1 MFKDTASEV
10 CLQINGIF
18 ANEQKEQLD
27 ATPNFIPHVFL
38 ALNPL

>member
-1 MFKDTASEV
+1 MNK
-10 CLQINGIF
+10 
-18 ANEQKEQLD
+18 KEQLD